1 MQSYNQNRVVKEHI
15 YKTSQDRSYLYL
27 NDGDNELVNLDE
39 FVGSNNSHNYK
50 EYFFTFIIRM
60 NNEVAWFIDD
70 TKQVIFIDDI

>member
-1 MQSYNQNRVVKEHI
+1 MQSYNQNRVVKERI

-50 EYFFTFIIRM
+50 SIFFTFIIRM

-70 TKQVIFIDDI
+70 IKQVIFIDDI